1 MRTDLSGSEIGP
13 SQVLD
18 GTIALG
24 IQDGERLVL
33 PEDFSLTG
41 AAFTRQG
48 HDLLVAD
55 GNGNRIIVKEYF
67 AHSQPPGLATESG
80 MILPPDLVMALAGPL
95 APGQYAQFGP
105 DATPAAIGKV
115 ATLDG
120 AVSATRSDG
129 TVVSLSV
136 DAPVYQGDVLVTEA
150 SGAVGLVFN
159 DDTTFALGENA
170 RMVLDELI
178 YDPDSGEGSSLFSVI
193 EGTFVFVS
201 GEIAAND
208 PEQMTIRTP
217 VATIGIRGTKCAG
230 KAGLEGDN
238 NLFVL
243 LPNPDGTVGSIV
255 VATEAGTLIIT
266 EANLP
271 VGVASALL
279 PPQPVAFSGIEFSQV
294 FGAVLNVLPP
304 SPRYGGDDD
313 GNDGDQAGLNAE
325 ALSDIESEVG
335 GGPEGEDGT
344 ITVEGEFFEGEVALE
359 VLSLVVAPATVV
371 EGEVAADGD
380 GGGGDT
386 DGNPDNQFV
395 GVGGNPAP
403 LPPPPPPPQTGGD
416 GPDSIVGG
424 NGPDT
429 LNGGG
434 GDAGDLIV
442 GDGNANVL
450 DGGAGGDTISGSA
463 GNDSLTGG
471 AGDDALDGGA
481 GSDQA
486 NYAGNALDYLFD
498 TDAGTVS
505 DANPGDGNDGSD
517 TLANVDIAQFSDLTV
532 VFDGTNNAPIAF
544 DDTAEAAEGLPETIA
559 GDDLVA
565 NDIDFDGDTFTIV
578 DVANAVGGTAMP
590 MNGDVVF
597 TPEPGFDGAAG
608 FEYTSSDGT
617 NTAIAA
623 VVVSVIPNQD
633 PIANDDLAQ
642 TVGGVPVVIDVLAND
657 QEPDLDPVTVALE
670 ILPLNGM
677 AVVDP
682 MDGTITYTPNLAF
695 SGTETF
701 TYTISDDRGGTDTA
715 NVTVVVT
722 PAMSVIN
729 GTPFDDVLV
738 GTANNDLINALAG
751 ADDVSGLGGDDTL
764 DGGPGD
770 DVLDGGLGADTALFT
785 GLFVEYLIADAFGDI
800 QISDLEPDNGDD
812 GVDLLI
818 DVDFAQFSDM
828 LFNLGPQ
835 TIVGTPGPDILA
847 GGFGA
852 DDISGL
858 GDNDTITGDDG
869 NDTIDGGNGDDNLN
883 GGFAD
888 DSVSGGMGSDTLRGT
903 GGNDFLDGG
912 EGNDESIDGGS
923 GNDTLVGGPG
933 DDTLRGGSEIDV
945 AIFSGLASEYSSID
959 PPGAFFTVIDDVP
972 GRDGTDDLNQIEFA
986 EFSDLTLPTQNQNDT
1001 GDGSAELFNGGLSID
1016 VLDGSGGNDTING
1029 FAGND
1034 TLTGGAGSDSI
1045 DGGTGDDSIIGGDDS
1060 IIGGEGDNLFG
1071 GAGNDTIDAGLG
1083 QAFMKAAMA
1092 MICCWAVAF

>member
-1 MRTDLSGSEIGP
+1 M
-13 SQVLD
+13 
-18 GTIALG
+18 
-24 IQDGERLVL
+24 
-33 PEDFSLTG
+33 
-41 AAFTRQG
+41 
-48 HDLLVAD
+48 
-55 GNGNRIIVKEYF
+55 
-67 AHSQPPGLATESG
+67 
-80 MILPPDLVMALAGPL
+80 
-95 APGQYAQFGP
+95 
-105 DATPAAIGKV
+105 
-115 ATLDG
+115 
-120 AVSATRSDG
+120 
-129 TVVSLSV
+129 VSLSV

-359 VLSLVVAPATVV
+359 VLSLVMAPATVV

-429 LNGGG
+429 LNGGGGDDTLDGGDGNDKLDGGEGDDSLIGGEGDDTLLGGDGDDTIVGGQGEGNDSIDGGAGNDTVTFASANQSVTVNLETGTASGLETGDDEIVLGSVENVIG

-532 VFDGTNNAPIAF
+532 FFDGTNNAPIAF

-578 DVANAVGGTAMP
+578 DVANAVGGTAML